1 MPAPPINV
9 LFLCT
14 GNSAR
19 SILSEAILNRLGEG
33 GYRAFSA
40 GSRPVGAV
48 NPGALESLS
57 RRGFPTDSLRSKSWK
72 EFAAADAPVM
82 DHVITVCNNAA
93 GESCPVWPGNPALE
107 HWDIDDP
114 AGVGSNDT
122 ERREAF
128 ETAYRTLEIRIMRFL
143 EKADEAHIH
152 ED

>member
-1 MPAPPINV
+1 MPATPINV

-48 NPGALESLS
+48 NSGALELLGSLDY
-57 RRGFPTDSLRSKSWK
+57 PTELLRSKSWD
-72 EFAAADAPVM
+72 EFSQADAPVM
-82 DHVITVCNNAA
+82 SHVITVCNNAA
-93 GESCPVWPGNPALE
+93 GESCPVWPGNPATE
-107 HWDIDDP
+107 HWDIEDP
-114 AGVGSNDT
+114 AGIGSSDA

-128 ETAYRTLEIRIMRFL
+128 EAAYRTLETRIMRFL
-143 EKADEAHIH
+143 EQARRGNG
-152 ED
+152 